1 MPSQPSGASGRN
13 RVTLLDPA
21 HLPERFESVEALEEF
36 LSRPSQ
42 ALIDD
47 LAQVDGDLMILG
59 VAGKMGPT
67 LARLAKNAAPHK
79 RVIGVARFSDPEVR
93 ERLEAWGI
101 ETITAN
107 LLDRICRRG

>member
-1 MPSQPSGASGRN
+1 MPSQPSGASGRS
-13 RVTLLDPA
+13 RVTVLDPA

-59 VAGKMGPT
+59 AY
-67 LARLAKNAAPHK
+67 
-79 RVIGVARFSDPEVR
+79 
-93 ERLEAWGI
+93 
-101 ETITAN
+101 TAFGLYSAFQLN
-107 LLDRICRRG
+107 PLLSLPVTVVLLFLLGWTSLFQPLSL